1 MRFNPFRPNNIA
13 PPGVFSGR
21 SEEIDA
27 IEQCLF
33 QTKNNNPQHFL
44 IEGER
49 GIGKSSLLF
58 LSETIAEGYVD
69 DSFNFIVLTVELTAG
84 TTFFELI
91 TKLSDQLR
99 AELVKRKDIQALA
112 EVAWAFVNKW
122 SVMGV
127 IQGLQRVS

>member
-1 MRFNPFRPNNIA
+1 MF
-13 PPGVFSGR
+13 G
-21 SEEIDA
+21 
-27 IEQCLF
+27 
-33 QTKNNNPQHFL
+33 
-44 IEGER
+44 
-49 GIGKSSLLF
+49 
-58 LSETIAEGYVD
+58 
-69 DSFNFIVLTVELTAG
+69 SFNFIVLTVELTAG

-127 IQGLQRVS
+127 EYKGSEGLE

>member
-49 GIGKSSLLF
+49 RIGKSSLLF

-69 DSFNFIVLTVELTAG
+69 AALTL
-84 TTFFELI
+84 
-91 TKLSDQLR
+91 
-99 AELVKRKDIQALA
+99 
-112 EVAWAFVNKW
+112 
-122 SVMGV
+122 
-127 IQGLQRVS
+127 